1 MRINIDVIN
10 VKINV
15 AVGASNSILK
25 KPERRIHHD
34 ILENIL
40 HEHDTGKSTL
50 GDRFQLV
57 EVHQHLSLGDL
68 ATHPKLEHRSYR
80 QDDIIGPRVTS
91 KAK

>member
-15 AVGASNSILK
+15 AVGASNSILN

-40 HEHDTGKSTL
+40 HEQDTGKSAL
-50 GDRFQLV
+50 GDGFQLV

-68 ATHPKLEHRSYR
+68 VTHPKLEYGSYR
-80 QDDIIGPRVTS
+80 PDNIIGLRVTS
-91 KAK
+91 KAN